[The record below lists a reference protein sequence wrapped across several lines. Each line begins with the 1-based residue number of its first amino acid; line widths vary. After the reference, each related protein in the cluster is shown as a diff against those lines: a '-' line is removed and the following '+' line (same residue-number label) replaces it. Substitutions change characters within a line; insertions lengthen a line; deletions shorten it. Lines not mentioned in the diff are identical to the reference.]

1 MKKMLRALLLISAAV
16 FTFWSV
22 WYVRKSG
29 VLRAYPDTSF
39 MTKPNEE
46 LRVMY
51 QNLSEKEKA
60 VYTAL
65 YEGIKDYKEYIELP
79 YNIDGDVY
87 DKIYQLLEKQES
99 EFFYID
105 SVYYNSEKIRQA
117 KIVYRV
123 DRETA
128 EKMKS
133 ELEKKRDEI
142 KAGIGYNMEDYE
154 KAAYIHDYLAKNCVY
169 RVQNSDFVGTAYG
182 CLVEGYAHCEG
193 YAKAFD
199 YLLKELKINDV
210 VITGVTDDGEN
221 HAWNKFKC
229 SDGKWYNADVTWD
242 DTDNTCEGRHIYFMS
257 SDEAFEKSH
266 FADNTYSNKKLVINK
281 NTYGGSGVNGYYK
294 KEKNYISEFSECEKV
309 LKKELGRFEE
319 KGFLEVELADE
330 DLYDKFKAKYFESEG
345 IFDLILE
352 YKPELVSEHG
362 VTMEMV
368 ENKAELCIIIM
379 IKTQ

>member
-142 KAGIGYNMEDYE
+142 KAGIQ
-154 KAAYIHDYLAKNCVY
+154 
-169 RVQNSDFVGTAYG
+169 R
-182 CLVEGYAHCEG
+182 
-193 YAKAFD
+193 
-199 YLLKELKINDV
+199 
-210 VITGVTDDGEN
+210 
-221 HAWNKFKC
+221 
-229 SDGKWYNADVTWD
+229 
-242 DTDNTCEGRHIYFMS
+242 
-257 SDEAFEKSH
+257 
-266 FADNTYSNKKLVINK
+266 KLYV
-281 NTYGGSGVNGYYK
+281 
-294 KEKNYISEFSECEKV
+294 
-309 LKKELGRFEE
+309 
-319 KGFLEVELADE
+319 
-330 DLYDKFKAKYFESEG
+330 
-345 IFDLILE
+345 
-352 YKPELVSEHG
+352 
-362 VTMEMV
+362 
-368 ENKAELCIIIM
+368 
-379 IKTQ
+379 